1 MLPSFNSLGYGSS
14 SFCSSTVKQIE
25 HVGSKKLSFTY
36 LKRSCFEVTSNFPFM
51 CACMFFSL
59 NCTGWKKRQPF
70 PFLNWTPKTHQFF
83 AVTIMIRN
91 QSLYVHVYIHSL
103 HYLFMYEYLAANK
116 ATLVLP
122 KQHWLQTNNH
132 SWLQL
137 IRYDLF
143 ARGVAPKNIHG
154 PH

>member
-51 CACMFFSL
+51 CACMFFLL

-103 HYLFMYEYLAANK
+103 HYLCMSTWQLTKLLWSYLNS
-116 ATLVLP
+116 TGY
-122 KQHWLQTNNH
+122 KQTIIADCN
-132 SWLQL
+132 
-137 IRYDLF
+137 
-143 ARGVAPKNIHG
+143 
-154 PH
+154 